1 MRMRRSSLLVLP
13 VFLAGISCSR
23 DSATA
28 AVLTPLAALEGTASA
43 ATRSGLW
50 SERPKNALPAG
61 FVPPTSLAPLI
72 KEMKPAVVNISTTQ
86 VVRRRGPSADPNDP
100 FNQFFGQFFGGEQQQ
115 VQRLHSL
122 GSGFVINA
130 KGLVVTNNHVID
142 GASEIKVK
150 LGDGREF
157 SADVVGKDPKVDLA
171 LLKLQG
177 DVKDLP
183 IVYLGDSDKTDVGD
197 WVIAIGNPFGL
208 DHTVSHGIVSAKE
221 RIIGA
226 GPYDDF
232 IQTDAPINPGNSGG
246 PLFNVNGEVVGVN
259 TAILSP
265 NGQGSVGIGF
275 AVPVNMLKEE
285 LPQLESSGHV
295 VRGWLGVSSQDLTPE
310 LARTLKLSAMKGAVI
325 NDVFP
330 DSPADKGGMHAGDV
344 VTELN
349 GRHVDNFYELLRAVA
364 GIAPGT
370 DTKVQVLR
378 EGKPVTL
385 LVKVVEKP
393 EDEQIAKSVQGGDR
407 LGIRVEAVSAELAR
421 RTGLKEG
428 RGVAVTDVKEDG
440 AAYAAGVR
448 PGDVILEVNRRPVE
462 SLNAYQRVVGAASPG
477 DLVLLRVQRRGSTL
491 YIAVRAS

>member
-1 MRMRRSSLLVLP
+1 MRRNLLVLP
-13 VFLAGISCSR
+13 VILAGISCSR
-23 DSATA
+23 DSASA
-28 AVLTPLAALEGTASA
+28 LTPLAALEGTAAA
-43 ATRSGLW
+43 ATRPGLW
-50 SERPKNALPAG
+50 SERPKGTLPAG
-61 FVPPTSLAPLI
+61 FVPPTSLGPLV
-72 KEMKPAVVNISTTQ
+72 KELKPAVVNISTTQ
-86 VVRRRGPSADPNDP
+86 VVKRRATMPGMDPNDP
-100 FNQFFGQFFGGEQQQ
+100 FNQFFGQFFGGDQQQQ

-157 SADVVGKDPKVDLA
+157 SADVLGKDPKVDLA

-183 IVYLGDSDKTDVGD
+183 VVYLGDSDKTDVGD

-285 LPQLESSGHV
+285 LPQLESTGHV

-310 LARTLKLSAMKGAVI
+310 LARSLHMTATKGAVI

-330 DSPADKGGMHAGDV
+330 ESPADKGGMRAGDV

-364 GIAPGT
+364 GISPGT

-393 EDEQIAKSVQGGDR
+393 EDEQIARSVQGGDR
-407 LGIRVEAVSAELAR
+407 LGIRVEAVSTELAR

-448 PGDVILEVNRRPVE
+448 SGDVILEVNRRPVE
-462 SLNAYQRVVGAASPG
+462 SLNAYQRVVGAANPG